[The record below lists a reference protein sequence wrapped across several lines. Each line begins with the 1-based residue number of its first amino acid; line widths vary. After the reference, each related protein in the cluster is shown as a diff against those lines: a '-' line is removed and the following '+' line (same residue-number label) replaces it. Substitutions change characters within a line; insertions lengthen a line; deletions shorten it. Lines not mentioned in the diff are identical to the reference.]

1 MAPGHCNIDTPV
13 PRTSF
18 PIAIEPGYGRLN
30 FGQWNTFR
38 LHCYQSSAWAVSR
51 RYARKSRGGSGLAR
65 RWRPLPWVAVDL
77 PAIRAALCDHDH
89 SKRLQA
95 LVALRHHSTADAEP
109 ILLTALKSDTFIIRS
124 FACMGLGRK
133 RTEAGFHA
141 LLERARQDKD
151 PNVRAEAASALSWFG
166 FDRCTSLLLQLF
178 SQDDH
183 WLVRHSILA
192 ALSECGDPDVQ
203 LQVVRQ
209 GLAGNDDTVRCCA
222 LELLGVL
229 VGSPLEKEAETLLLA
244 ASHNDNPWIR
254 RTAARTIGN
263 FPGETARQ
271 RCLELRQDPDYRI
284 VAASMESS
292 LKLESGPEPD
302 GAVDQGKG

>member
-1 MAPGHCNIDTPV
+1 M
-13 PRTSF
+13 
-18 PIAIEPGYGRLN
+18 
-30 FGQWNTFR
+30 
-38 LHCYQSSAWAVSR
+38 
-51 RYARKSRGGSGLAR
+51 
-65 RWRPLPWVAVDL
+65 DL
-77 PAIRAALCDHDH
+77 PAIRAALCGHDH
-89 SKRLQA
+89 SQRLQA

-109 ILLTALKSDTFIIRS
+109 ILLMALESDTFIIRS
-124 FACMGLGRK
+124 FACMGLGQQ

-141 LLERARQDKD
+141 LVERARQDKD

-166 FDRCTSLLLQLF
+166 FERCTSLLLELF

-192 ALSECGDPDVQ
+192 ALSECGDPGVQ

-209 GLAGNDDTVRCCA
+209 ALAGGDDTVRCSA

-244 ASHNDNPWIR
+244 ASHGDNPWIR
-254 RTAARTIGN
+254 RIAVRTMGN
-263 FPGETARQ
+263 FPGEAARQ

-292 LKLESGPEPD
+292 LRLESGPEPD
-302 GAVDQGKG
+302 GVVDHGEGMKGV